1 MYTLDEALWP
11 LVVVQR
17 SGTTTDQEMERIL
30 QSLSKLIKR
39 REPYVLVIDFSQS
52 RPLTHPQRMML
63 ADHQTQHA
71 DLTRDYC
78 KGFFVVVN
86 SATARL
92 ARAVTSF
99 IRPAADQ
106 HEVVASLDQA
116 LERAALRFE
125 QAGVHMGAFIARTHA
140 RRLKSGPA
148 TGGASARHD

>member
-17 SGTTTDQEMERIL
+17 SGDTTDKEMESIL
-30 QSLSKLIKR
+30 QILSKLIKR

-52 RPLTHPQRMML
+52 RPLTHTQRMML
-63 ADHQTQHA
+63 ADHQTQTA
-71 DLTRDYC
+71 DLARDYC

-99 IRPAADQ
+99 VRPSTDQ
-106 HEVVASLDQA
+106 HEVVASLDVA
-116 LERAALRFE
+116 LERAAVRFE

-140 RRLKSGPA
+140 RRLKSAPA
-148 TGGASARHD
+148 TGGASARH